1 MLLRGTGQGLEKPTK
16 RKIWAYKKKE
26 HYSGNTLW
34 HPRRISHEG
43 LVLISK
49 GIWTETR
56 LSSVK
61 KDYVESASPWVPGLL
76 GVYDCS
82 ASKNTFS

>member
-1 MLLRGTGQGLEKPTK
+1 MLPRGTGQGLEKPAK

-34 HPRRISHEG
+34 HPRRISNEG

-49 GIWTETR
+49 GI
-56 LSSVK
+56 
-61 KDYVESASPWVPGLL
+61 
-76 GVYDCS
+76 
-82 ASKNTFS
+82 